1 VFETGIRQFRMVFS
15 MVMGK
20 PINPQNIERLIQD
33 ALKTLEEFGVPGDDA
48 QQMLEGPFADPN
60 SRRSLQTGALQRTAR
75 RLARV
80 SPYYQRLFAAQGIAP
95 KDITVDT
102 IHTIPVTR
110 KAALQE
116 QQQDFLATDTHPFL
130 TTRTTGTTGRP
141 AEVWLSKYEVELWP
155 ALNALSGLLRNE
167 ISPSDCLQIN
177 LSSRATGA
185 VQLNMSVARLVGARA
200 HALGIIPPD
209 ESLDHLLA
217 GGDEA
222 PTILNTYPSYLA
234 HLVRAARRRRRGPTD
249 FHLRRV
255 ECGGEVLSPALAQAA
270 RDTLGAPVVNDIFAM
285 TEVLPVTGRIC
296 SQGHL
301 HPDANIGFVEVIDL
315 KTGKPA
321 EPGALGT
328 LVVTPY
334 YPYRECMPVFRYDT
348 RDVVRQLPNEAL
360 TCELA
365 GMPAT
370 SRILSKADQLLEVNG
385 QTVTTRELVET
396 LEALPAQPWPARFQA
411 RVSNDEIEL
420 RLTEQA
426 LADTPKEEI
435 ERRFRAAGIELRVA
449 EPPVPEQEGPQL
461 RPLRADL
468 LETTFAAREAALVAG
483 RS

>member
-1 VFETGIRQFRMVFS
+1 MFETGIRQLRMVFS
-15 MVMGK
+15 IVTGK
-20 PINPQNIERLIQD
+20 PINPENIERLIQD
-33 ALKTLEEFGVPGDDA
+33 ALNTLEEFGTPGDDA
-48 QQMLEGPFADPN
+48 QQMLAGPFSDPN

-80 SPYYQRLFAAQGIAP
+80 SPYYKELFASVSMAP
-95 KDITVDT
+95 KDMTVDT
-102 IHTIPVTR
+102 LHKIPVTR

-116 QQQDFLATDTHPFL
+116 QQQDFIATDAHPYL

-141 AEVWLSKYEVELWP
+141 AEVWLSKYEIELWP
-155 ALNALSGLLRNE
+155 ALSALSGLLRNE

-185 VQLNMSVARLVGARA
+185 VQLNMSVARLAGGRA

-209 ESLDHLLA
+209 ESLNHLLA
-217 GGDEA
+217 GGDAA

-234 HLVRAARRRRRGPTD
+234 QLVRAARRRRLGPPD

-255 ECGGEVLSPALAQAA
+255 ECGGEVLSSALAQAA
-270 RDTLGAPVVNDIFAM
+270 RDTLGAPIINDIFAM

-315 KTGKPA
+315 KTGEPA

-348 RDVVRQLPNEAL
+348 RDVVRQLPDEPL
-360 TCELA
+360 TCELTA
-365 GMPAT
+365 MPAT
-370 SRILSKADQLLEVNG
+370 SRILGKADQLLEANG
-385 QTVTTRELVET
+385 RTVTTRELVET
-396 LEALPAQPWPARFQA
+396 LEALPSQPWPVRFQA
-411 RVSNDEIEL
+411 RLHNDEIEL

-426 LADTPKEEI
+426 LHDLTKEEV
-435 ERRFRAAGIELRVA
+435 ERRFRAVGIDLHVA
-449 EPPVPEQEGPQL
+449 EPLTPEDEGLQL

-468 LETTFAAREAALVAG
+468 LETTFAAREPTLVAG

>member
-1 VFETGIRQFRMVFS
+1 MFETGIRQFRMVLS
-15 MVMGK
+15 IVTGK
-20 PINPQNIERLIQD
+20 PINPENIERLIQD
-33 ALKTLEEFGVPGDDA
+33 ALKTLDEFGTPGNDA
-48 QQMLEGPFADPN
+48 QQMVEGPFADEKA
-60 SRRSLQTGALQRTAR
+60 RRSLQTGALQRTAR

-80 SPYYQRLFAAQGIAP
+80 SPYYKALFSSVGMAA

-102 IHTIPVTR
+102 IHELPVTR

-116 QQQDFLATDTHPFL
+116 HQQDFITTDTHPYV
-130 TTRTTGTTGRP
+130 TTRTTGTTGHP
-141 AEVWLSKYEVELWP
+141 AEVWLSKYEIELWP
-155 ALNALSGLLRNE
+155 ALSTLSGLLRNE
-167 ISPSDCLQIN
+167 IGPSDCLQIN

-185 VQLNMSVARLVGARA
+185 VQLNMSVARLAGGRA
-200 HALGIIPPD
+200 HALGLIPPD

-217 GGDEA
+217 HGDTA

-234 HLVRAARRRRRGPTD
+234 QLVQAARTRRLGPTD
-249 FHLRRV
+249 FHLRRI

-270 RDTLGAPVVNDIFAM
+270 RDTLGAPIVNDIFAM

-315 KTGKPA
+315 KTGAPA

-348 RDVVRQLPNEAL
+348 RDVVRQLPTEPL

-370 SRILSKADQLLEVNG
+370 SRILGKADQLLEAKG
-385 QTVTTRELVET
+385 QVVTTRELVEA
-396 LEALPAQPWPARFQA
+396 LEALPSQPWPVRFQA
-411 RVSNDEIEL
+411 QVNDGQIEL
-420 RLTEQA
+420 RLTEGT
-426 LADTPKEEI
+426 LHDLSKEEV
-435 ERRFRAAGIELRVA
+435 ERRFRAVGLDLRVA
-449 EPPVPEQEGPQL
+449 EPLIPEQEGPQL

-468 LETTFAAREAALVAG
+468 LETTFAVSEPILVAG

>member
-1 VFETGIRQFRMVFS
+1 MFETGIRQFRMVFS

-80 SPYYQRLFAAQGIAP
+80 SPYYQRLFASQGIAP

-116 QQQDFLATDTHPFL
+116 QQQDFLAADAHPFL
-130 TTRTTGTTGRP
+130 TTRTTGTTGHP

-234 HLVRAARRRRRGPTD
+234 HLVRAARRRRLGPPD

-348 RDVVRQLPNEAL
+348 RDVVRQLPNEPL

-370 SRILSKADQLLEVNG
+370 SRIQSKADQLLEVNG

-396 LEALPAQPWPARFQA
+396 LEALPSQPWPARFQA
-411 RVSNDEIEL
+411 RVSDGEIEL

-449 EPPVPEQEGPQL
+449 ESPVPEQDGPQL

-468 LETTFAAREAALVAG
+468 LETTFAARDATLVAG